1 MEESGVQGN
10 RLDCKNSCVEGLDV
24 EKVTEVLGIDELA
37 QRPDIKGH
45 MKRILGWVWE
55 HPTLNDWVEDSKCW
69 RR

>member
-10 RLDCKNSCVEGLDV
+10 RLDWKNSCVEGLDV

-45 MKRILGWVWE
+45 MKRILG
-55 HPTLNDWVEDSKCW
+55 
-69 RR
+69 